1 MPYITVRQMP
11 VYHQF
16 SLDELIF
23 GDLDRAMPAPRWKNV
38 KGATRTYYV
47 DYPSEKLLRSLD
59 VLALIRRLEQFND
72 QFAPLFQAER
82 STLYRHYEIPKKSG
96 HGMRPIDQPN
106 ESLDLA
112 LRVLKSIFES
122 DFHLLHHT
130 AAYAYVTGRCTVDA
144 AKRHQAND
152 SRWYLKTDFSNFFG
166 STTLEF
172 TMAQFSRLF
181 PFSEVVR
188 HPRGKAALEK
198 ALSLCFLNGGLPQG
212 TPISPLITN
221 AVMVPIDYELSNTL
235 RDYQKN
241 RYIFTRYAD
250 DITISSRY
258 DFDYR
263 KIVALIDSV
272 LEKNAAPF
280 RIKPEK
286 THYGSRA
293 GRNWMLGLMVNKD
306 NEITL
311 GHQRKRDLRAWLY
324 NYLRDRRDHIPTT
337 VGELQKL
344 NGNIS
349 YAHMVEPAWTKAILE
364 LYSQQFGCDVLE
376 TLRADIAAA

>member
-11 VYHQF
+11 TYHQF

-23 GDLDRAMPAPRWKNV
+23 GDLDRAMPVPRWKNL

-47 DYPSEKLLRSLD
+47 DRPSEKLLRSVD
-59 VLALIRRLEQFND
+59 VFALIRRLEQFND
-72 QFAPLFQAER
+72 QFNPLFQADRR
-82 STLYRHYEIPKKSG
+82 SLYRHYELPKKSG
-96 HGMRPIDQPN
+96 RGTRPIDQPN
-106 ESLDLA
+106 SELDLA

-130 AAYAYVTGRCTVDA
+130 AAYAYVAGRSTVDA
-144 AKRHQAND
+144 VKRHQAND
-152 SRWYLKTDFSNFFG
+152 SRWYLHTDFSNFFG

-172 TMAQFSRLF
+172 TMAQFSQIF

-188 HPRGKAALEK
+188 YPQGKAALET

-221 AVMVPIDYELSNTL
+221 AVMIPVDYELNNTL
-235 RDYQKN
+235 RDYEKN
-241 RYIFTRYAD
+241 RYVYTRYAD
-250 DITISSRY
+250 DIIISSRY

-263 KIVALIDSV
+263 RLVDLIDQV
-272 LEKNAAPF
+272 LAKNRAPF

-311 GHQRKRDLRAWLY
+311 GHRRKHDLRAWIF
-324 NYLRDRRDHIPTT
+324 NYLNDRKNHIPTP
-337 VGELQKL
+337 VKELQEL
-344 NGNIS
+344 QGNIS
-349 YAHMVEPAWTKAILE
+349 YAAMVEPAWMNAVLK
-364 LYSQQFGCDVLE
+364 LYGQQFGGDIKE
-376 TLRADIAAA
+376 MLRQDIAA